1 MKKAL
6 FFLGIIFFSAQMSAM
21 QEAAPEV
28 TFEEEATQIVGAG
41 VSLVKL
47 AGPGYIYLRTSN
59 HEGQYAN
66 AVQVSLGSV
75 VLWREAKRLFTKAT
89 GKAPVIPVCVL
100 PAEST
105 WKSWECT
112 ANSAIGLANKAI
124 DIVGPM
130 TLSFLVQ
137 QGLESI
143 QQRDRAQ
150 APAVLV
156 PAQ

>member
-1 MKKAL
+1 MKKIL
-6 FFLGIIFFSAQMSAM
+6 VFLGVLFAPVCMQAM
-21 QEAAPEV
+21 QDATVEN
-28 TFEEEATQIVGAG
+28 TFEQEAVQIMGAG

-47 AGPGYIYLRTSN
+47 AGPGYVYLHTSN

-89 GKAPVIPVCVL
+89 GKVAAIPACVL
-100 PAEST
+100 PEESK

-112 ANSAIGLANKAI
+112 ANSAISLANKAI

-137 QGLESI
+137 QGMEAV
-143 QQRDRAQ
+143 QQKARAQ
-150 APAVLV
+150 AL
-156 PAQ
+156 AQ